1 MQLSGKLAVI
11 TGAATGIGRATALLF
26 AQEGAAVAIG
36 DINEAGG
43 RQTAADI
50 EAAGGRAW
58 FFVRCDVTKADDVQA
73 LMRTQRRRWAASTSS
88 STTRAPSAP
97 GG

>member
-26 AQEGAAVAIG
+26 AQEGATVVIG
-36 DINEAGG
+36 DINEEGG

-50 EAAGGRAW
+50 EAAGGRAS
-58 FFVRCDVTKADDVQA
+58 FVA
-73 LMRTQRRRWAASTSS
+73 LRRDRGRRRG
-88 STTRAPSAP
+88 SAHAR
-97 GG
+97 GSGDDGRH